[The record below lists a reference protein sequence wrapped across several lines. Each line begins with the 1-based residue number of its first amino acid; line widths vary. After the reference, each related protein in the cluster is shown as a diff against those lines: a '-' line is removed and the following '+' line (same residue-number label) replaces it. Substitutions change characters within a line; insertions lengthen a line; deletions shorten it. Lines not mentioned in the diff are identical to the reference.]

1 MARLGLLSV
10 GLLLG
15 LGACTASPVPEPI
28 QSAGGTVRPTIDRPG
43 VRGCDT
49 RAELPAADPGTPL
62 GVGPVKVQSL
72 AYRFEGPNAQA
83 DQQGWWRFKIPV
95 TIEGKEPVTIAIP
108 VKFHDIAKLTYVPGR
123 GDYATTFVPCDTRP
137 ETHFAGGVAI
147 RQAICLSLV
156 VSWSRHTEE
165 LSLEFGEGAC
175 GVRETAR

>member
-10 GLLLG
+10 GLLMV
-15 LGACTASPVPEPI
+15 LGACTASPEPEPTV
-28 QSAGGTVRPTIDRPG
+28 SADGTVRPTIATPG

-49 RAELPAADPGTPL
+49 SAEGPVSADPGVAV
-62 GVGPVKVQSL
+62 GVGPLKVQSL
-72 AYRFEGPNAQA
+72 DYRFEGPNAQA
-83 DQQGWWRFKIPV
+83 DKEGWRRFKIPV
-95 TIEGKEPVTIAIP
+95 TIEGEEPVTIAIP
-108 VKFHDIAKLTYVPGR
+108 VEFRDIAKLTYVPGR

-165 LSLEFGEGAC
+165 LSLEFGEGAR
-175 GVRETAR
+175 GVRSK

>member
-15 LGACTASPVPEPI
+15 LGACTASPVPEPTG
-28 QSAGGTVRPTIDRPG
+28 SAGGIVRPTFATPG

-49 RAELPAADPGTPL
+49 SVEGLAAADRGATV
-62 GVGPVKVQSL
+62 GVGPLKVQSL
-72 AYRFEGPNAQA
+72 GYRFEPNAQP
-83 DQQGWWRFKIPV
+83 DEQGWRRFKIPV
-95 TIEGKEPVTIAIP
+95 TIEGNEPVTIAIP
-108 VKFHDIAKLTYVPGR
+108 VEFRDIAKLTYVPGR
-123 GDYATTFVPCDTRP
+123 GDYATTFVPCDARP

-156 VSWSRHTEE
+156 VSWSRHTEQ

-175 GVRETAR
+175 GVRSK

>member
-10 GLLLG
+10 GLLMG
-15 LGACTASPVPEPI
+15 LGACTASPEPEPTV
-28 QSAGGTVRPTIDRPG
+28 SAGGTVRPTIATPG

-49 RAELPAADPGTPL
+49 SAEGPAADPGVAV
-62 GVGPVKVQSL
+62 GVGPLKVQSL
-72 AYRFEGPNAQA
+72 NYRFEGPNAQA
-83 DQQGWWRFKIPV
+83 DQQGWRRFKIPV
-95 TIEGKEPVTIAIP
+95 TIEGEEPVTIAIP
-108 VKFHDIAKLTYVPGR
+108 VEFRDIAKLTYVPGR

-175 GVRETAR
+175 GVRSK